1 MSVRLC
7 RFATGV
13 QESKMLTVHTKKE
26 GLRYCDGH
34 IFTLALY
41 HNAWSLNG
49 DKEKSNFRQ
58 KGKKNGGLKVI
69 SFHGNL
75 FISIKP

>member
-1 MSVRLC
+1 MSARLC
-7 RFATGV
+7 SFATGV

-41 HNAWSLNG
+41 HNAWNLNG
-49 DKEKSNFRQ
+49 DKEKSYFRQ
-58 KGKKNGGLKVI
+58 KGKKMEGSRSLHFMAI
-69 SFHGNL
+69 YSFQ
-75 FISIKP
+75 